1 MTGFLGA
8 LLLGLGLCLVIEG
21 AAIMALPRRLED
33 LLEILARSP
42 VETRRRIGLGMVAAG
57 VVLVWLVQRGAGFT
71 LD

>member
-21 AAIMALPRRLED
+21 VAIMALPRQLED
-33 LLEILARSP
+33 LLEFLARTP

-57 VVLVWLVQRGAGFT
+57 VAIVWLVRRAPAFT